1 MTGRS
6 RRALEA
12 VIKSGGSS
20 DYSGEKDGL
29 SQGVPVAVK
38 LRIVHGVTKAGA
50 KPQRGLFV
58 THRSDTLC
66 SCVSRQHCPT
76 PRDLQTDLPCSEFL
90 L

>member
-1 MTGRS
+1 MLLLTDSRIIRSVLGDEIGKIMTGRS

-38 LRIVHGVTKAGA
+38 LRIVHGVTKQEQN
-50 KPQRGLFV
+50 P
-58 THRSDTLC
+58 
-66 SCVSRQHCPT
+66 
-76 PRDLQTDLPCSEFL
+76 SEDSS
-90 L
+90 